1 MIIMIPC
8 SPIVN
13 IKCIPRNA
21 GLFLFFSES
30 LKVKNF
36 QSSPKNKKS
45 CKKAGLHLI
54 HSAETEGFE
63 PSLPCGKH
71 AFQACSFGHSDKS
84 PLTSK
89 CKYLNL
95 KIFKIYS
102 FLPKRLLLLKS
113 NYRFDLK

>member
-1 MIIMIPC
+1 MNPA
-8 SPIVN
+8 
-13 IKCIPRNA
+13 KCRLI
-21 GLFLFFSES
+21 FIFSES

-36 QSSPKNKKS
+36 QSSPKNKKF

-84 PLTSK
+84 PLMRK
-89 CKYLNL
+89 GKYLNL

-102 FLPKRLLLLKS
+102 FLPKRLLLLK
-113 NYRFDLK
+113 